1 MIFKNTVFYL
11 DQLSSEDAMSLSQM
25 MLKNKERFKRY
36 FPKTLAQNTNIKDS
50 ETYILQKNKETSS
63 NEEFTYAI
71 KDRISNE
78 VIGIVII
85 KELDWSIAQGELA
98 YCIDSDYGGKGIM
111 TTAVTALSNYAFK
124 TLDLKRLQIIVH
136 KDNIASVNVAKKS
149 AYLWQRTLINEYTP
163 PNEKPLD
170 MELYELTQ

>member
-11 DQLSSEDAMSLSQM
+11 DQLSSGDAESLSYM
-25 MLKNKERFKRY
+25 MLKNSDRLKRY
-36 FPKTLAQNTNIKDS
+36 FPNTLAQNTCIKDS
-50 ETYILQKNKETSS
+50 EAYIVQKNNEIA
-63 NEEFTYAI
+63 NREEFTYAI
-71 KDRISNE
+71 KDSVSNK
-78 VIGIVII
+78 VIGIIII

-98 YCIDSDYGGKGIM
+98 YCIDRDYGGKGIM
-111 TTAVTALSNYAFK
+111 TTTVTTVSDYAFK
-124 TLDLKRLQIIVH
+124 ALELKRLQIIVH